1 MYERCWYKVHFLNW
15 STRRKTCE
23 LRVQLRV
30 EHVVGV
36 WSLYNC
42 RSRSLDHDSRR
53 WSNANDWNGSSAL
66 TDVCDAAN
74 EDATIGARNVCMDMR
89 ASGSVTN
96 LRLEVLFCSGHDA
109 SIEQCGVGIEIEQPG
124 NSFVRFEVSFVTK
137 RILYEY
143 GSMLTRLFVVY
154 FSRLEV
160 NVGPQ
165 NRQRSHTPLRYSCQ
179 TTRRK

>member
-15 STRRKTCE
+15 SRRRKTCE
-23 LRVQLRV
+23 LRV
-30 EHVVGV
+30 HVVGV

-42 RSRSLDHDSRR
+42 RSRSLDHDSRC
-53 WSNANDWNGSSAL
+53 WSSANDGNGSSAL

-109 SIEQCGVGIEIEQPG
+109 SIEQCGVGVEIEQPG
-124 NSFVRFEVSFVTK
+124 DSFERFEV
-137 RILYEY
+137 R
-143 GSMLTRLFVVY
+143 GVV
-154 FSRLEV
+154 RNKENIV
-160 NVGPQ
+160 
-165 NRQRSHTPLRYSCQ
+165 
-179 TTRRK
+179 